1 MRSLALLRVIVVL
14 ALAGCPSAGDG
25 TGSTS
30 TSESTGMSG
39 ASTSTSATLTSMSD
53 EASTQADT
61 SSSEASSGGTTTS
74 SGSTGDTEPGGCAQV
89 MITGDLFAP
98 DLDGDQVGVFRTTG
112 ELLGDAAF
120 RDRISIDFFDGAT
133 GPFDLASM
141 GVNDNYST
149 CHQCIR
155 LIEDLDFDAGMVA
168 NVYFQSQGTIDIDAS
183 SDVFG
188 TSLSATLTGVR
199 LVEVM
204 IDPMTFVST
213 PVPGGEC
220 ADIVD
225 GTITGTAIPTDWMCV
240 PTAYAGLDGCD
251 CGCSLPDLD
260 CLDATIDS
268 CNFCDTS
275 GSCSMEMCP
284 GTISAADNSMCG

>member
-1 MRSLALLRVIVVL
+1 MRSLALRRVIVLL
-14 ALAGCPSAGDG
+14 ALAGCASEGGAGSGSSSSESGG
-25 TGSTS
+25 TTS
-30 TSESTGMSG
+30 TTSSSTTTSVSE
-39 ASTSTSATLTSMSD
+39 
-53 EASTQADT
+53 EVSTQADT
-61 SSSEASSGGTTTS
+61 SSSEASSGGASTS

-89 MITGDLFAP
+89 TISGDLFAP

-112 ELLGDAAF
+112 QLLGDAAL

-168 NVYFQSQGTIDIDAS
+168 NVYFQSQGTIDIDPS

-199 LVEVM
+199 LVEVT

-213 PVPGGEC
+213 PVPDGAC

-225 GTITGTAIPTDWMCV
+225 GTITGTAIPMEWMCA

-251 CGCSLPDLD
+251 CGCSLLDLD
-260 CLDATIDS
+260 CLDMTIDS
-268 CNFCDTS
+268 CNFCDTN
-275 GSCSMEMCP
+275 GSCSMENCP
-284 GTISAADNSMCG
+284 GTIDATDNTMCG